1 MPQGTS
7 KLPSPVRPKA
17 ALTTSESTMQRTT
30 IAVAFAMSTSLIAQ
44 TASFTSTEIAPTV
57 VQFTDTSTGGT
68 PVTWSWDF
76 NTDGVIDD
84 TAQNP
89 VFVYP
94 GTGVYTCTLSVDF
107 GTSIN
112 TVVQSI
118 FIGLIP
124 VPDFGST
131 FSSGGLT
138 RGLWF
143 QAPTRFSII
152 AAQVPDESG
161 HGLQNVAIY
170 RLAAAPPLYSASAT
184 GGLEFFSTGTASGVD
199 IPCAVSFDTNE
210 FIGVLGACGDGSTM
224 RSSYANVTGG
234 QPATVL
240 GQPTTITRFLTQTNI
255 VATGGTGAYSTEVG
269 GALGRVLLTV
279 SPCVGLAYGNG
290 SPSSVAAA
298 PILRTT
304 DLPFV
309 GQTAKLTIENFDSNV
324 LGILAVGI
332 GRVNVT
338 TPLGDMLINNIAGSV
353 AINGG
358 ALMQPGAYDFSF
370 AIPNDP
376 ALQGFGPVNW
386 QAACYVSGTN
396 EFALSN
402 GNEWWLAY

>member
-1 MPQGTS
+1 
-7 KLPSPVRPKA
+7 
-17 ALTTSESTMQRTT
+17 
-30 IAVAFAMSTSLIAQ
+30 
-44 TASFTSTEIAPTV
+44 
-57 VQFTDTSTGGT
+57 
-68 PVTWSWDF
+68 
-76 NTDGVIDD
+76 
-84 TAQNP
+84 
-89 VFVYP
+89 
-94 GTGVYTCTLSVDF
+94 
-107 GTSIN
+107 
-112 TVVQSI
+112 
-118 FIGLIP
+118 
-124 VPDFGST
+124 
-131 FSSGGLT
+131 
-138 RGLWF
+138 
-143 QAPTRFSII
+143 
-152 AAQVPDESG
+152 
-161 HGLQNVAIY
+161 
-170 RLAAAPPLYSASAT
+170 
-184 GGLEFFSTGTASGVD
+184 
-199 IPCAVSFDTNE
+199 
-210 FIGVLGACGDGSTM
+210 
-224 RSSYANVTGG
+224 
-234 QPATVL
+234 
-240 GQPTTITRFLTQTNI
+240 
-255 VATGGTGAYSTEVG
+255 YSTEVG